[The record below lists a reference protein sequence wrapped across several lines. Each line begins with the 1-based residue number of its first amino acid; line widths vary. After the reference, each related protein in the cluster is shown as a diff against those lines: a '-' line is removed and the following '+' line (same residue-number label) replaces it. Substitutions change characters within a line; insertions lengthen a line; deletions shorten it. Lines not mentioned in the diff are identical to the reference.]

1 MGVEIDICNVSGADS
16 TLSTPYAM
24 AQPLSIGL
32 NMQSGGDVAHDAP
45 ALVAHHASIAFWIGD
60 NGARF
65 QNGILFKSTAL
76 VGTDGTTPTQFG
88 NAIGLAMGHKISWY
102 LPSGGEG
109 GVISSVQTSG
119 ASVGF
124 FFDNGRAYLRDEALM
139 LPLVG
144 ALAGLPATGLTSLLL
159 MVNNSAGANGVQ
171 VSLGA
176 PDSGGTG
183 YRALRV
189 AN

>member
-1 MGVEIDICNVSGADS
+1 MGVEIDVANVSGVDA
-16 TLSTPYAM
+16 TLSTPYLLTY
-24 AQPLSIGL
+24 PLSIGL
-32 NMQSGGDVAHDAP
+32 NMQSGADVADDTP

-76 VGTDGTTPTQFG
+76 VGTDGTDAGFG
-88 NAIGLAMGHKISWY
+88 NAIGLAKGHKISWY

-109 GVISSVQTSG
+109 GVISSIQTSG
-119 ASVGF
+119 ASLGF
-124 FFDNGRAYLRDEALM
+124 FFDNGQAYLRDEALG

-144 ALAGLPATGLTSLLL
+144 ALAGSPATGLTSLLL
-159 MVNNSAGANGVQ
+159 RVNNNAGANAVQ